1 MLSGFQNLFSLN
13 ANTTNNNYSSIIII
27 ITVITLMTLLLV
39 YMILNVNSKLNNFM
53 DIYNDEQN
61 KQYDE
66 LNKSFSDIN
75 KSNKN
80 IKNLI
85 NSKKE
90 FLDKNELDLSNLNDL
105 ANENKKI
112 IDDNNNKINNLKDV
126 SYNTNNKAINLGS
139 NNKLSIQ
146 EDGLIKFNVKD
157 SSSLKLCD
165 KNGNNCSVIMNEDLI
180 SKKLPVLAI

>member
-1 MLSGFQNLFSLN
+1 MLPSLQNYYNS
-13 ANTTNNNYSSIIII
+13 NNSNNESFIII
-27 ITVITLMTLLLV
+27 ITIISLMTMLLV
-39 YMILNVNSKLNNFM
+39 YMILNVNSKINNFM

-61 KQYDE
+61 KQYDDLKKLFE
-66 LNKSFSDIN
+66 KIN
-75 KSNKN
+75 NSNKN
-80 IKNLI
+80 IKKLI
-85 NSKKE
+85 NSKNE

-112 IDDNNNKINNLKDV
+112 IDDNNNKINNLKDI

-157 SSSLKLCD
+157 SSSLKVCD
-165 KNGNNCSVIMNEDLI
+165 KQGNNCSVIMNEDLI

>member
-13 ANTTNNNYSSIIII
+13 ANTNNNNSIIII

-85 NSKKE
+85 NSKND

-105 ANENKKI
+105 ANNNKKI
-112 IDDNNNKINNLKDV
+112 IDDNNNKINNLKNV
-126 SYNTNNKAINLGS
+126 SYNNNNRAINLGS
-139 NNKLSIQ
+139 NNQLSIQ
-146 EDGLIKFNVKD
+146 DNGEIKFNVNDLNSIKV
-157 SSSLKLCD
+157 CD
-165 KNGNNCSVIMNEDLI
+165 KQGNNCSVVMNEELI
-180 SKKLPVLAI
+180 SQKLPVKSI